1 MKTFKEIKPIEIPGN
16 PIHLIGQEWMLIT
29 AGVSDHFNTMTASW
43 GGLGELWFKPVC
55 FCFVRPHRY
64 TYEFMEQYE
73 IFTLSFFSDAF
84 KSQLN
89 FCGSRSGRET
99 DKVKE
104 CAQLFKEAAFC
115 HIDEKC
121 KEFDLLT
128 EQVSQLEHAADDIK
142 RNIRNRANCRVIFRC
157 SVRVHRSI
165 PADRPD
171 RWRARRHGHC
181 RYQRS

>member
-1 MKTFKEIKPIEIPGN
+1 MKMFKEIKPIEIPGN

-73 IFTLSFFSDAF
+73 MFTLSFFSDAF

-104 CAQLFKEAAFC
+104 CGFTVRETQSGGIFFDEARLVLECRKIYFQ
-115 HIDEKC
+115 
-121 KEFDLLT
+121 DLL
-128 EQVSQLEHAADDIK
+128 
-142 RNIRNRANCRVIFRC
+142 
-157 SVRVHRSI
+157 
-165 PADRPD
+165 PD
-171 RWRARRHGHC
+171 RMLDKTVLKNYPQQDYHRMYVGEILRVLKE
-181 RYQRS
+181 

>member
-73 IFTLSFFSDAF
+73 MFTLSFFSDAF

-104 CAQLFKEAAFC
+104 CGFTVRETQSGGIFFDEARLVLECRKIYFQ
-115 HIDEKC
+115 
-121 KEFDLLT
+121 DLL
-128 EQVSQLEHAADDIK
+128 
-142 RNIRNRANCRVIFRC
+142 
-157 SVRVHRSI
+157 
-165 PADRPD
+165 PD
-171 RWRARRHGHC
+171 RMLDKTVLKNYPQQDYHRMYVGEILRVLKE
-181 RYQRS
+181 